1 MSANQ
6 HRFVSAD
13 RRVREDRRFVAG
25 KGRFVADIDLPN
37 TKHVALLT
45 CPHAAAR
52 IISIDKRAALAMPGV
67 HYVLDGSELAGAT
80 LPLMTGLDT
89 PNVLRRPLAVDIARY
104 SGEWVAAVVAD
115 TRALAEDAVDEID
128 VRYEPLPFV
137 LDAEQAIKPGA
148 VLVHA
153 AHGSNVLLD
162 RTFVW
167 GQVENDFAASPRHLS
182 VRVKWARSSTVPIE
196 TFGVVANW
204 DPWRDVLDVY
214 ASIQM
219 PKYPDQIAMALRLP
233 ASAVRVHYDVDVG
246 GSYGVKRGI
255 KHSVLVAYL
264 ARRLGFPVRLVED
277 RLENMRG
284 GDAHGPERL
293 FDIEVAF
300 DDSSLIRS
308 MKMRALENIG
318 AYAGRS
324 PFQLGKPIGAIVG
337 PYKIKSVQYRAIAAV
352 TNKTPQDA
360 VRGFGQAPTNLA
372 IERIMDE
379 VANAL
384 GLDPLEVRRRN
395 MIQHEEFPYTIPS
408 GTTYDSGDYHRVVD
422 KVVDHTIY
430 NEMKAERD
438 RLRAEGKLAGIGVA
452 ACLEPSG
459 GNASFEPLLNPK
471 HATTTWMDSCRID
484 VDLTSAITATM
495 HIEMST
501 PAAARQTGLEL
512 VISPPPRCLP

>member
-1 MSANQ
+1 
-6 HRFVSAD
+6 
-13 RRVREDRRFVAG
+13 
-25 KGRFVADIDLPN
+25 
-37 TKHVALLT
+37 
-45 CPHAAAR
+45 
-52 IISIDKRAALAMPGV
+52 AMPGV

-80 LPLMTGLDT
+80 LPLRPG
-89 PNVLRRPLAVDIARY
+89 PAPPSVPRRRRAVDPPRY
-104 SGEWVAAVVAD
+104 SGKGLPAVVAD
-115 TRALAEDAVDEID
+115 TRALAEDAVEKID
-128 VRYEPLPFV
+128 IRYEPLPFV

-182 VRVKWARSSTVPIE
+182 LQVKWARSSTVPIE
-196 TFGVVANW
+196 TFGVLASW
-204 DPWRDVLDVY
+204 DPWRDMLDVY

-246 GSYGVKRGI
+246 GSYGVKPGI

-293 FDIEVAF
+293 FDIDVAF
-300 DDSSLIRS
+300 DDSGLIRS

-337 PYKIKSVQYRAIAAV
+337 
-352 TNKTPQDA
+352 
-360 VRGFGQAPTNLA
+360 
-372 IERIMDE
+372 
-379 VANAL
+379 
-384 GLDPLEVRRRN
+384 
-395 MIQHEEFPYTIPS
+395 
-408 GTTYDSGDYHRVVD
+408 
-422 KVVDHTIY
+422 
-430 NEMKAERD
+430 
-438 RLRAEGKLAGIGVA
+438 
-452 ACLEPSG
+452 
-459 GNASFEPLLNPK
+459 
-471 HATTTWMDSCRID
+471 
-484 VDLTSAITATM
+484 
-495 HIEMST
+495 
-501 PAAARQTGLEL
+501 
-512 VISPPPRCLP
+512 